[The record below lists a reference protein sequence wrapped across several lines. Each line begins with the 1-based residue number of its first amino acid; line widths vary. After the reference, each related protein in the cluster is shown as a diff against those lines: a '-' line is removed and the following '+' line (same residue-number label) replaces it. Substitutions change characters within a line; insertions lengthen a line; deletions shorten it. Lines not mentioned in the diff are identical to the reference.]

1 MTVPIRRR
9 GEDERRP
16 VAIYRYREERDLQE
30 ENG

>member
-1 MTVPIRRR
+1 MILPTRRR

-16 VAIYRYREERDLQE
+16 VAIYRYREECDLQE